1 MRITPEQSQSTE
13 PRDSQLL
20 VDVRTAAKTL
30 GGIGESTLRR
40 WIAEGRV
47 PVVRLGRRVLIRP
60 RDLDALI
67 GL

>member
-1 MRITPEQSQSTE
+1 MMTAEHSQE
-13 PRDSQLL
+13 PLL
-20 VDVRTAAKTL
+20 IDVRTAAKTL

-40 WIAEGRV
+40 WIADGRV

-67 GL
+67 ET